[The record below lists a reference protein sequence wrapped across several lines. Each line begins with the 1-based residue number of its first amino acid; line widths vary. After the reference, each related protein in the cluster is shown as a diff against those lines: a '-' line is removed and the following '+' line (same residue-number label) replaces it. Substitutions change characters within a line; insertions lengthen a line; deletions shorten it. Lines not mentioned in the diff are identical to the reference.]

1 MESQYLLSDE
11 FVQFSEKIRELHK
24 TKSDMSE
31 AFKLA
36 LADYKKNVKEIEE
49 KALELQK
56 EFDEWKERKT
66 AEATKQP

>member
-11 FVQFSEKIRELHK
+11 FVQFSEKIRELYK

-56 EFDEWKERKT
+56 EFDEWKERKAT
-66 AEATKQP
+66 EPTKQP